1 MLLFFFGG
9 DMSCYMLLLSLL
21 LKWVLYTHVEW
32 VVHVSTR
39 FGCSS
44 AHPRKKRRLDLC
56 YLIPA
61 LYSYHFHIS
70 QQGILKHL
78 WGYSL
83 STWAVVSISRQHA
96 GKHSSKKTSTR
107 VASWRVSYYQM
118 EMFGVPLSSVQESG
132 DLKLLHEVSSQTGK
146 SGWETRLTAKLNTR
160 LTYS

>member
-56 YLIPA
+56 YLVPA

-70 QQGILKHL
+70 QQDILKHL

-96 GKHSSKKTSTR
+96 GKHSSKKNFYTSCFMTSELLSDGNVWSSLVFGSGIWRPKTFTR
-107 VASWRVSYYQM
+107 
-118 EMFGVPLSSVQESG
+118 GKLSDRQ
-132 DLKLLHEVSSQTGK
+132 KWMRNEV
-146 SGWETRLTAKLNTR
+146 NC
-160 LTYS
+160 